1 MNEIK
6 GRINAVDRIVGNIAR
21 RNCIAGTISTGGKGT
36 GGSGNS
42 FEDVISF
49 GEDIVESVD
58 KYRLITTVT
67 AEEIL
72 DDTQKNL
79 SNWSKNMPS
88 FPQFDNTYSE
98 TDKSNNLQFMGG
110 AGCERIYTAVN
121 TEIGSTYSFEFDF
134 KTSTGFVCQYGSDVD
149 YAFVTSNASVAT
161 GTGGFTTSSAIG
173 YAVLDNTAS
182 DTTSHY
188 VIEFTATEA
197 TTYIGIDMGYMTDG
211 VLTNLYFSNISVIG
225 KKYQY
230 RIESEE

>member
-21 RNCIAGTISTGGKGT
+21 KQRIAGTISTGGKGT
-36 GGSGNS
+36 GDSGNS

-67 AEEIL
+67 VEEIL

-98 TDKSNNLQFMGG
+98 TDKSNDLQYMGG
-110 AGCERIYTAVN
+110 AGFERIYTAIN
-121 TEIGSTYSFEFDF
+121 TEIGSEYSFEFDF

-149 YAFVTSNASVAT
+149 YAFVSNNTELSGAFAKT
-161 GTGGFTTSSAIG
+161 
-173 YAVLDNTAS
+173 VLDSMAS

-188 VIEFTATEA
+188 VIEFTATAA

-230 RIESEE
+230 SIESEE

>member
-21 RNCIAGTISTGGKGT
+21 KQRIAGTISTGGKGT
-36 GGSGNS
+36 GGSGSS

-49 GEDIVESVD
+49 GGDIVESVD

-98 TDKSNNLQFMGG
+98 TDKSNDLQYMGG
-110 AGCERIYTAVN
+110 AGFERIYTAIN
-121 TEIGSTYSFEFDF
+121 TEVGSEYSFEFDF

-149 YAFVTSNASVAT
+149 YAFVSNNTELSGAFAKT
-161 GTGGFTTSSAIG
+161 
-173 YAVLDNTAS
+173 VLDSMAS

-188 VIEFTATEA
+188 VIEFTATAA

-230 RIESEE
+230 SIESEE

>member
-21 RNCIAGTISTGGKGT
+21 KQRIAGTISTGGKGT
-36 GGSGNS
+36 GGSGNN

-98 TDKSNNLQFMGG
+98 TDKSNDLQYMGG
-110 AGCERIYTAVN
+110 AGFERIYTAIN
-121 TEIGSTYSFEFDF
+121 TEVGSEYSFEFDF

-149 YAFVTSNASVAT
+149 YAFVSNNTELSGAFAKT
-161 GTGGFTTSSAIG
+161 
-173 YAVLDNTAS
+173 VLDSMAS

-188 VIEFTATEA
+188 VIEFTATAA

-230 RIESEE
+230 SIESEE

>member
-1 MNEIK
+1 MNSIIGK
-6 GRINAVDRIVGNIAR
+6 ITSARINGKINKNANRVI
-21 RNCIAGTISTGGKGT
+21 GTISTGNGT
-36 GGSGNS
+36 GSGNS
-42 FEDVISF
+42 NDFIEDVMCF
-49 GEDIVESVD
+49 DEDVVEVVD

-67 AEEIL
+67 VEEML

-79 SNWSKNMPS
+79 SNWSKNMSS

-98 TDKSNNLQFMGG
+98 TDKSNDLQYMGG
-110 AGCERIYTAVN
+110 SGFERIYTAVN
-121 TEIGSTYSFEFDF
+121 TEVGSEYSFEFDF

-149 YAFVTSNASVAT
+149 YAFVSNNTELSGAFAKT
-161 GTGGFTTSSAIG
+161 
-173 YAVLDNTAS
+173 VLDSTAS

-188 VIEFTATEA
+188 VIEFTATAA

-230 RIESEE
+230 SIESEE